1 MTALADTSIF
11 IAREAGR
18 PLKAEPPSDVAV
30 SVITIA
36 ELRLGVLMASEA
48 GTRHRRLSTLEV
60 ALLLDALPID
70 DQVGDAW
77 AGLVARLRNEGR
89 RMPINDSW
97 LAATALA
104 HEMPIVT
111 QDADFVDVPG
121 LHVIRL

>member
-18 PLKAEPPSDVAV
+18 LLKDEPPKEVAV

-36 ELRLGVLMASEA
+36 ELRLGVLMATDPE
-48 GTRHRRLSTLEV
+48 TRHRRLSKLEV

-70 DQVGDAW
+70 DRVGDAW
-77 AGLVARLRNEGR
+77 AGLVASLREQGR

-104 HEMPIVT
+104 NDMPIVT

-121 LHVIRL
+121 LRVIRL

>member
-48 GTRHRRLSTLEV
+48 ETRHRRLSTLEV

-121 LHVIRL
+121 LRVIRL